1 MRQREGI
8 EPRNPQTV
16 GADLVK
22 NREGDINGVDRQ
34 DSREPTGV

>member
-1 MRQREGI
+1 MRKREGI

-22 NREGDINGVDRQ
+22 NREGHVNRVKRQ
-34 DSREPTGV
+34 DSGELTGV

>member
-1 MRQREGI
+1 MRKREGI
-8 EPRNPQTV
+8 EPRNTQNV

-22 NREGDINGVDRQ
+22 NREGYVNGVDRQ